1 MFPFQTC
8 NERIILL
15 VRQLE
20 LIMTPHTANTLF
32 MHYRIRT
39 DRHARRQLQWLNDHV
54 KIGHYANTYTCSRRV
69 HQ

>member
-54 KIGHYANTYTCSRRV
+54 
-69 HQ
+69 